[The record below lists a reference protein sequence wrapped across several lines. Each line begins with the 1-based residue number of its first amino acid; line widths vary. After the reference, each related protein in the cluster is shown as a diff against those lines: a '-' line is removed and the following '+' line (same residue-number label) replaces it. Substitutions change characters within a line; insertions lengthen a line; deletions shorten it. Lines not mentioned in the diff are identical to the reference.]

1 MHKPSRTVGALRT
14 LLLAALLSTA
24 ASALAQESG
33 RVQLEVAGLQGAS
46 GDIYISVYDS
56 ADKWLGEDVV
66 LTQKVVIAEA
76 LKGDLV
82 LSELNL
88 PAGNYA
94 FSVFY
99 DANNNGKLDTNFIG
113 IPKEPVALSNNA
125 RPKFGPPKYKDA
137 VFAVGAEP
145 VLQRI
150 DIEAI

>member
-1 MHKPSRTVGALRT
+1 MNKSSISNTALRC
-14 LLLAALLSTA
+14 LLVAALLSNA
-24 ASALAQESG
+24 AAVLAQESG
-33 RVQLEVAGLQGAS
+33 SVRLEVAGLQGAS
-46 GDIYISVYDS
+46 GNIHIAVYDS
-56 ADKWLGEDVV
+56 EDKWLGDDVV
-66 LTQKVVIAEA
+66 LSQKVVIAEA

-82 LSELNL
+82 LSELKL
-88 PAGNYA
+88 PVGDYA

-145 VLQRI
+145 VTQRI

>member
-1 MHKPSRTVGALRT
+1 MNKPSIATSALRP
-14 LLLAALLSTA
+14 LLLAALLASA
-24 ASALAQESG
+24 AVALAQESG
-33 RVQLEVAGLQGAS
+33 NVRLEVAGLQGAS

-56 ADKWLGEDVV
+56 SDKWLGDEVV
-66 LTQKVVIAEA
+66 LTRKVVIAEA
-76 LKGDLV
+76 LEGDLV
-82 LSELNL
+82 RSELNL

-145 VLQRI
+145 VIQRI

>member
-1 MHKPSRTVGALRT
+1 MNKPFRSIKALRP
-14 LLLAALLSTA
+14 LLLAALLSSPA
-24 ASALAQESG
+24 VVPAQASGSV
-33 RVQLEVAGLQGAS
+33 RLEIAGLQGAS

-56 ADKWLGEDVV
+56 ADKWLGDEVV

-76 LKGDLV
+76 LEGDLV
-82 LSELNL
+82 LSELKL

-145 VLQRI
+145 VIQRI

>member
-1 MHKPSRTVGALRT
+1 MNKPSRIIGALQT
-14 LLLAALLSTA
+14 LLVATLLSNA
-24 ASALAQESG
+24 AVAPAQESG
-33 RVQLEVAGLQGAS
+33 SVRLEVAGLQGAS

-56 ADKWLGEDVV
+56 SDKWLGDDVV
-66 LTQKVVIAEA
+66 LTRKVVIAEA
-76 LKGDLV
+76 LEGDLV
-82 LSELNL
+82 LSELKL

-145 VLQRI
+145 VIQRI